1 MMNLQQDI
9 SRLQATNAALHQTL
23 EEVHSAAASYKDQ
36 LVAAG
41 DRERELQRK
50 LLQAQLMFEEQAEQ
64 LRAQEA
70 AAKALQVAAAAVGS
84 GGERQSEH
92 VQRGADDGVV
102 QALLQQRDTANAAL
116 AEAQDRLLVQEAEL
130 KQVRQALQRAQAA
143 AVAGGGSGHA
153 SAAAAGSAG
162 QCGSA
167 RPPPL
172 ALQEQ
177 QRQASQPAGA
187 QGPPLTAAGEPSGS
201 SWLNPDCQSALPSPA
216 LNKLLPT
223 PGSGTS
229 FWLDSTRDHS
239 EQHLQAAS
247 PSGDGQQQRQ
257 RPRSGRSSRHP
268 LSVSADSGLMGMMG
282 AVGAARG
289 AGVAALAAQ
298 LLNYE
303 ASNLGSISN
312 SLEDAALVMLGS
324 PPSPRPS
331 SRLQPQQQ
339 GQQGEGPRQQQQQMR
354 ELAAA
359 LVAAQATTERQRAVI
374 SALRQEMEELQAAG
388 GG

>member
-1 MMNLQQDI
+1 
-9 SRLQATNAALHQTL
+9 
-23 EEVHSAAASYKDQ
+23 
-36 LVAAG
+36 
-41 DRERELQRK
+41 
-50 LLQAQLMFEEQAEQ
+50 
-64 LRAQEA
+64 
-70 AAKALQVAAAAVGS
+70 
-84 GGERQSEH
+84 
-92 VQRGADDGVV
+92 
-102 QALLQQRDTANAAL
+102 
-116 AEAQDRLLVQEAEL
+116 
-130 KQVRQALQRAQAA
+130 
-143 AVAGGGSGHA
+143 
-153 SAAAAGSAG
+153 
-162 QCGSA
+162 
-167 RPPPL
+167 
-172 ALQEQ
+172 
-177 QRQASQPAGA
+177 
-187 QGPPLTAAGEPSGS
+187 
-201 SWLNPDCQSALPSPA
+201 
-216 LNKLLPT
+216 
-223 PGSGTS
+223 
-229 FWLDSTRDHS
+229 
-239 EQHLQAAS
+239 
-247 PSGDGQQQRQ
+247 
-257 RPRSGRSSRHP
+257 
-268 LSVSADSGLMGMMG
+268 MGMMG